1 MTKKIR
7 IRITTTIILTTKNT
21 GGSVRADVI
30 LGGDHYPELQS
41 TMHVK
46 VYAAAALSAPWM

>member
-7 IRITTTIILTTKNT
+7 IRITTTIILTTKST
-21 GGSVRADVI
+21 GGSVRAAVI
-30 LGGDHYPELQS
+30 LGTDHYPELQP

-46 VYAAAALSAPWM
+46 VYAAAAHSAPWM